1 MATMKLVEMLEKRNE
16 ALKVSQ
22 VARILG
28 VTPQHIY
35 KMAAAGLI
43 PCFHV
48 KGAIRFWPSELA
60 QWIRKELERAE
71 QERNANGKGNVLK
84 HGHLNLPA
92 FFYPLRG
99 TQPGRHCRPV
109 LFHPKNHSIPSMPL
123 FAFNLPESGS
133 HISASEY
140 PEVQQ

>member
-1 MATMKLVEMLEKRNE
+1 MAAMKLIEMLEKRNE
-16 ALKVSQ
+16 ALKVSE

-60 QWIRKELERAE
+60 EWIRGELERAE
-71 QERNANGKGNVLK
+71 RERNLNGKGNVLK
-84 HGHLNLPA
+84 HG
-92 FFYPLRG
+92 
-99 TQPGRHCRPV
+99 T
-109 LFHPKNHSIPSMPL
+109 
-123 FAFNLPESGS
+123 
-133 HISASEY
+133 
-140 PEVQQ
+140 

>member
-1 MATMKLVEMLEKRNE
+1 LATMKLIEMLEKRNE
-16 ALKVSQ
+16 ALKVSE

-60 QWIRKELERAE
+60 EWIKVELERAE
-71 QERNANGKGNVLK
+71 RERNLNGKGNVLK
-84 HGHLNLPA
+84 HG
-92 FFYPLRG
+92 
-99 TQPGRHCRPV
+99 T
-109 LFHPKNHSIPSMPL
+109 
-123 FAFNLPESGS
+123 
-133 HISASEY
+133 
-140 PEVQQ
+140 

>member
-1 MATMKLVEMLEKRNE
+1 MATMKLIEMLEKRNE
-16 ALKVSQ
+16 ALKVSE

-60 QWIRKELERAE
+60 EWIRVELERAE
-71 QERNANGKGNVLK
+71 RERQLTGKGNVLK
-84 HGHLNLPA
+84 HG
-92 FFYPLRG
+92 
-99 TQPGRHCRPV
+99 T
-109 LFHPKNHSIPSMPL
+109 
-123 FAFNLPESGS
+123 
-133 HISASEY
+133 
-140 PEVQQ
+140 